1 MNKGFLDYTGLSKYT
16 QKILS
21 KFVPATRTIN
31 GNALSSDVVL
41 TAEDIGDI
49 PHYTPVISEDC
60 LLGWTNN
67 AGLENP
73 DPVNIKGPKGDRG
86 PDGNPI
92 GTVISYMGYSAPD
105 NYVICDG
112 AIYNI
117 VDYEELSNFFQM
129 QFGSKNYFGGNGTST
144 FAVPDMRNLFLRGY
158 HGSATVLSGDIGA
171 KQDGTVH
178 PYIYVNS
185 STYVQM
191 SEKMSPIVNFDSKIG
206 SAQSFDVLNYN
217 ARGVKDFTGY
227 TSRPVNMAVL
237 YCIKAVES
245 TSASSEG
252 ISSITDEQIDAL
264 FFNEDET

>member
-1 MNKGFLDYTGLSKYT
+1 MSFLDNDGLSRYTFKLKNLLKGF
-16 QKILS
+16 
-21 KFVPATRTIN
+21 VPITRTIN
-31 GNALSSDVVL
+31 GNPLSSDVVL

-49 PHYTPVISEDC
+49 PHYTPAISEDG

-117 VDYEELSNFFQM
+117 ADYEELSNFFQM

-144 FAVPDMRNLFLRGY
+144 FGVPDMRNLFLRGY
-158 HGSATVLSGDIGA
+158 HGSAIALSGNVGVKQEATEHPNVQIRGDAIFGRTGNSIPDGSSVPVNNSDTAATMTTGTWTAVSGA
-171 KQDGTVH
+171 
-178 PYIYVNS
+178 S
-185 STYVQM
+185 
-191 SEKMSPIVNFDSKIG
+191 SEKL
-206 SAQSFDVLNYN
+206 SA
-217 ARGVKDFTGY
+217 TY

-245 TSASSEG
+245 TPASG
-252 ISSITDEQIDAL
+252 G
-264 FFNEDET
+264 